1 MDINNIKIDID
12 DVNVNNNMN
21 DIQDKN
27 DILNSYIKNIINYC
41 ENIINI
47 LGYGLTENIYHRA
60 LYQDLLNNN
69 YNVDFKRIIN
79 IFYNNKNV
87 GYVECDLL
95 IEINDN
101 ECLIIELKTI
111 QRISKKEITQ
121 TKMYLKHIE
130 KYEKKTGLIIN
141 FPINYEDNKLYKIEY
156 KQINL
161 P

>member
-1 MDINNIKIDID
+1 MDINNINIDID
-12 DVNVNNNMN
+12 NNMEHIL
-21 DIQDKN
+21 DIKEEN
-27 DILNSYIKNIINYC
+27 ISNNYIKNIINYC
-41 ENIINI
+41 ENIINV
-47 LGYGLTENIYHRA
+47 LGPGLTEHIYHRA
-60 LYQDLLNNN
+60 LYQELISNN
-69 YNVDFKRIIN
+69 YNVDYKRIIN

-95 IEINDN
+95 IEINDK

-111 QRISKKEITQ
+111 QRISKKEISQ

-130 KYEKKTGLIIN
+130 KYEKKIGLIIN
-141 FPINYEDNKLYKIEY
+141 FPVNYEDTKLYKVEY